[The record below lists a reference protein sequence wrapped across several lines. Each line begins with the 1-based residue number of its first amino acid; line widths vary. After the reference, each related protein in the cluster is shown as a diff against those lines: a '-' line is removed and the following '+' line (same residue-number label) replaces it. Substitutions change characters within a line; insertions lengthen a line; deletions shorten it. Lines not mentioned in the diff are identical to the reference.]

1 MDKLSDKRRCD
12 VHVDEYFTKEGA
24 IEHLDLIVTGVPRA
38 GRDPELTSAPA
49 STPLTRIAERQP
61 EGVALRVST
70 TLGERD
76 LYMKEHHP
84 RPTPPPDTSERRY
97 VRATI
102 SPQSE
107 GHPGI
112 LIEGTYMLSNGT
124 VQVFDM
130 RALCWAQN
138 RSSQETTSKLLRD
151 DCCGRE
157 ERPAFT
163 LRFRT
168 RPSLCTNWQSRIA

>member
-12 VHVDEYFTKEGA
+12 VHVDEYFTKKGA

-38 GRDPELTSAPA
+38 GRDPELTSAPT

-151 DCCGRE
+151 DCCGRGQ
-157 ERPAFT
+157 RPASIV
-163 LRFRT
+163 RSII
-168 RPSLCTNWQSRIA
+168 PPAACTNTK